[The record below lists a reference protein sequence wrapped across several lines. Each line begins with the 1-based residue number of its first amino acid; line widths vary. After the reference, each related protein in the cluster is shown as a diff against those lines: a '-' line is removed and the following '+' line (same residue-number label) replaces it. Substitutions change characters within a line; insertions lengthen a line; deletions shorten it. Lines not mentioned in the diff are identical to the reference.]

1 MGAGL
6 SKALG
11 PLAGGLEVAGE
22 FAVAKTQGDSNARA
36 LGRGVAEAATSAV
49 AWPAREFSKA
59 GVNPLQPRAEYKA
72 QQAQVNDFYD
82 NLAKNIVNTVAPA
95 TPKGSAAV
103 SPGAI
108 AAGAGGLALTAGA
121 FVLSKG
127 KKGVATPAQVG
138 KGVKAAQATYKAAKA
153 SKAVQK
159 AQAQAA
165 KVAANP
171 RVQKAAQ
178 VGKGTAQA
186 VEAAVPQSW
195 AKGFHDNFTK
205 KATNP
210 GAILGVGLFAAT
222 AGTMVS
228 AVAKPVA
235 QALHIPGAGPAPP
248 PRAPVPMGLVTG
260 YTGQTRDNALYS
272 NPQPA
277 WWDQAFFGG
286 RVNEAWGGPKGLEVV
301 RQENQNLNEQ
311 RRQDLKLQQGKYEAD
326 LDLQGDQ
333 AKAGATQYSA
343 DQRLTGVKDTNRT
356 RLAVSDYESG
366 RRLQGTQYT
375 ADQRLAG
382 TQYQSD
388 TRLQG
393 TQYTADQRLQG
404 QVYTADSRLQ
414 GEQVKAGASV
424 SVAGINAT
432 GRVQAATV
440 TGQARV
446 QAADMTSGRK
456 LQGDMYTA
464 DQRLRGVDLDSGR
477 KLQGVDLTSGRKL
490 QGDMYTADQKLRGV
504 DLESGRKL
512 QGVDLESG
520 RKLQGIDLESGRK
533 LQGEQV
539 RAGAEMFGASEDRK
553 ARKYA
558 ANAGVM
564 QAMGAAAAGAK
575 INSAVPDMM
584 KRGYNPLAGGM
595 ENLYNMQQ
603 NQKREERQAQ
613 LGEARSNMGG
623 NPGGGA
629 FVAREAAKAKGYQSL
644 DLEREKSRGKA
655 AAANAKGYQD
665 WLSKSLF
672 GGQ

>member
-82 NLAKNIVNTVAPA
+82 NLAQNIVNTVAPA

-178 VGKGTAQA
+178 VGKSAAASAPAQGF
-186 VEAAVPQSW
+186 VKDFQSVLNPG
-195 AKGFHDNFTK
+195 KFT
-205 KATNP
+205 P
-210 GAILGVGLFAAT
+210 GAIAGEVAKIATIGVAAKAIGSYVGLPGF
-222 AGTMVS
+222 GPR
-228 AVAKPVA
+228 PVA
-235 QALHIPGAGPAPP
+235 PPAPP
-248 PRAPVPMGLVTG
+248 PGIVTG

-311 RRQDLKLQQGKYEAD
+311 RRQDLKLQEGKYKAD
-326 LDLQGDQ
+326 LGLQGDQ
-333 AKAGATQYSA
+333 ARAGAFQYSA

-456 LQGDMYTA
+456 LQGDVYTA

-644 DLEREKSRGKA
+644 DLEREKSQGKA